1 MVKMQNTKIKSQN
14 DPAKNPLESLRDL
27 GTSTAKNTA
36 DAFGKIGGG
45 MLDQFFGGVDDHEDD
60 NFGSEF
66 NFKKEA
72 VKAKGGK
79 QEFKIFNY
87 QEYYESTLIKKQI
100 QELTEAIKREID
112 MIKKA
117 DASLIND
124 VKDVEN
130 LTINGLPEKPGIYH
144 IRFLELVLSILR
156 TLRAKVG
163 ESKTWLQALMSKK
176 KKRGSAFV
184 VRSKKQ
190 GTQYSMS
197 QELSN
202 SRSVQ

>member
-1 MVKMQNTKIKSQN
+1 MTQTQNSKVKSQKYTE
-14 DPAKNPLESLRDL
+14 KNPLESLRDL
-27 GTSTAKNTA
+27 GTSTAKGTV

-45 MLDQFFGGVDDHEDD
+45 MLDQFFDGTD
-60 NFGSEF
+60 NNENKDFENEV
-66 NFKKEA
+66 NFKKELD
-72 VKAKGGK
+72 KAKGK
-79 QEFKIFNY
+79 KKEVKIFNY
-87 QEYYESTLIKKQI
+87 QEYYENTLIKKQI
-100 QELTEAIKREID
+100 QELTEAIKKEID
-112 MIKKA
+112 MIKRA

-124 VKDVEN
+124 IKDVEN

-144 IRFLELVLSILR
+144 IRFLELVLNILR

-176 KKRGSAFV
+176 KKRGSAFS

>member
-1 MVKMQNTKIKSQN
+1 MTKMQNSKVKSQN

-45 MLDQFFGGVDDHEDD
+45 MLDQFFGGQNQEDD
-60 NFGSEF
+60 DFGSEF
-66 NFKKEA
+66 NFNKETL
-72 VKAKGGK
+72 KSKLKK
-79 QEFKIFNY
+79 QEVKIFNY
-87 QEYYESTLIKKQI
+87 QEYYETTLIKKQI
-100 QELTEAIKREID
+100 QELTEAIKKEIE
-112 MIKKA
+112 MIKRA
-117 DASLIND
+117 DASLLND
-124 VKDVEN
+124 IRDVEK
-130 LTINGLPEKPGIYH
+130 LTINDLPEKPGIYH
-144 IRFLELVLSILR
+144 VRFLELVLSILR

-176 KKRGSAFV
+176 KKRGSLFV

-190 GTQYSMS
+190 GTQYSLS
-197 QELSN
+197 QELQS

>member
-1 MVKMQNTKIKSQN
+1 MAKMQNTKVKSQN

-45 MLDQFFGGVDDHEDD
+45 MLDQFFGGNDDHEDD
-60 NFGSEF
+60 NFDSEF
-66 NFKKEA
+66 NFKKE
-72 VKAKGGK
+72 VAKVGKK
-79 QEFKIFNY
+79 QEVKIFNY
-87 QEYYESTLIKKQI
+87 QEYYETTLIKKQI
-100 QELTEAIKREID
+100 QELTDAIRKEIEMIKR
-112 MIKKA
+112 A

-130 LTINGLPEKPGIYH
+130 LTINSLPEKPGIYH
-144 IRFLELVLSILR
+144 IRFLELVLNILR

-184 VRSKKQ
+184 VRSKKS

>member
-1 MVKMQNTKIKSQN
+1 MVKMQNTKAKSQTN
-14 DPAKNPLESLRDL
+14 AAKNPLESLRDL

-45 MLDQFFGGVDDHEDD
+45 MLDQFFGGQDDHEDD
-60 NFGSEF
+60 DFGSEF
-66 NFKKEA
+66 NFKKEVA
-72 VKAKGGK
+72 KAKGKK
-79 QEFKIFNY
+79 QEVKVFNY

-100 QELTEAIKREID
+100 QELTNAIKKEIE
-112 MIKKA
+112 MIKKS
-117 DASLIND
+117 DSSMINEIH
-124 VKDVEN
+124 DVEK
-130 LTINGLPEKPGIYH
+130 LTINDLPEKPGIYH

-163 ESKTWLQALMSKK
+163 ESRTWLQALTSRK
-176 KKRGSAFV
+176 KKRGSAFA
-184 VRSKKQ
+184 VRSKKS